1 MEDQRCAPPLPT
13 SASWTGRKRGVRW
26 EKVGGRGQR
35 EAEEPVSVRGLSE
48 GFINESRC
56 LAL

>member
-1 MEDQRCAPPLPT
+1 MCPPPPPHLSQLDQEEKR
-13 SASWTGRKRGVRW
+13 SAMG

>member
-1 MEDQRCAPPLPT
+1 MCTPPLPT

>member
-1 MEDQRCAPPLPT
+1 MGLQGKKLERVE
-13 SASWTGRKRGVRW
+13 SAGV
-26 EKVGGRGQR
+26 Q
-35 EAEEPVSVRGLSE
+35 GLSE